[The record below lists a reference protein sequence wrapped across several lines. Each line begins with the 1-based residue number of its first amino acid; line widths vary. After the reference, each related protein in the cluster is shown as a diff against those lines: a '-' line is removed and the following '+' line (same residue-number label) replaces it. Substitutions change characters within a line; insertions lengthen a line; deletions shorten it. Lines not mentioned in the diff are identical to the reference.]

1 MCPTEA
7 QPIEDLWESVG
18 SFSRT
23 CQNVFQLRGQ
33 KDESLST
40 NCQSVVGGG
49 LLLRAITLP
58 YLPCAAPWV
67 EQRPR
72 GQQPAVIAVCCLQCA
87 EVSAEGMPEFASDA
101 VLWEDVGERGNGR
114 AERKWQE
121 ATASL
126 KSFCTFK
133 QQLEGKTACSLFP
146 WIRRGN
152 FSLTQQNVISAL
164 QMWRLKLK
172 LGLEEGTCGEAAALL
187 PFVGD

>member
-114 AERKWQE
+114 RRPLHSNHFAHSSSNWKAKLPVR
-121 ATASL
+121 
-126 KSFCTFK
+126 C
-133 QQLEGKTACSLFP
+133 FP
-146 WIRRGN
+146 G
-152 FSLTQQNVISAL
+152 F
-164 QMWRLKLK
+164 
-172 LGLEEGTCGEAAALL
+172 EEGISVSLSRMSFQLCKCG
-187 PFVGD
+187 D